1 MGFFRNKIFILAA
14 CSITVFCIIFIG
26 IPRYTEKTKETMK
39 VVRVSEDVPKDTL
52 IQQNMLTMKE
62 IGGFNVPKDVI
73 TDPKAIM
80 GKYSSVDLLKTDNLV
95 TSKFKDDK
103 SMPDQ
108 FLYGMNGKTAISV
121 SVKTLAAGLSG
132 KLLPGDVVS
141 VLVYSKDNQQYTE
154 EQGYMPQKG
163 KVLDYPNLEFLEVG
177 AVTNS
182 KAQDT
187 DQVMINQNKSSSSG
201 STDTI
206 IPTTITLLASKEQAR
221 ELVDA
226 ENSGTIHVVFRG
238 RDREAEKLLESA
250 KGKNAKQETKESSAG
265 KKPAPEKSV
274 PGAAHPIQQNT
285 QTNVQKSNQNIGKD
299 NSQFNLK

>member
-1 MGFFRNKIFILAA
+1 MGFLRNKIFILAI

-26 IPRYTEKTKETMK
+26 IPRYTEKTKETIK
-39 VVRVSEDVPKDTL
+39 VVRVSDDVPKDTL
-52 IQQNMLTMKE
+52 IQQNMLTVTE

-73 TDPKAIM
+73 TDPKAIV

-95 TSKFKDDK
+95 ASKFKDDK

-108 FLYGMNGKTAISV
+108 FLYNMNGKTAISV

-132 KLLPGDVVS
+132 KLMPGDVVS
-141 VLVYSKDNQQYTE
+141 ILVYSKDTQEYSE
-154 EQGYMPQKG
+154 GQGYIPSKG
-163 KVLDYPNLEFLEVG
+163 KVMDYPNLEFLEVG

-187 DQVMINQNKSSSSG
+187 DQVMKNQDKANSSS

-206 IPTTITLLASKEQAR
+206 IPTTVTLLASKEQAR

-226 ENSGTIHVVFRG
+226 ENSGNIHVVFRG
-238 RDREAEKLLESA
+238 RDREAEKLLELNKGQNENKSA
-250 KGKNAKQETKESSAG
+250 AAE
-265 KKPAPEKSV
+265 KKAATSEKSTA
-274 PGAAHPIQQNT
+274 PAQPIQQNMKA
-285 QTNVQKSNQNIGKD
+285 NVQKNNQNTSKD
-299 NSQFNLK
+299 TSQFNMK